1 MKEYFFKDLQ
11 YNNYENMRKHFPKD
25 FNFMPKT
32 YDHPKDQKE
41 IEKKFGKYKLNI
53 KDLWIVKPKRES
65 CGIGIH
71 IFKSLEKEKKRKSKS
86 FIISKYLSH
95 PHLIYKKKYD
105 MRIYV
110 LVTGFQPLRIYLYK
124 EGLIRIAAE
133 KYKMNIKSLDN
144 KYLHLTNTAI
154 NKYNKKYKNPKKEI
168 DEKSNK

>member
-1 MKEYFFKDLQ
+1 
-11 YNNYENMRKHFPKD
+11 
-25 FNFMPKT
+25 
-32 YDHPKDQKE
+32 
-41 IEKKFGKYKLNI
+41 
-53 KDLWIVKPKRES
+53 
-65 CGIGIH
+65 
-71 IFKSLEKEKKRKSKS
+71 
-86 FIISKYLSH
+86 
-95 PHLIYKKKYD
+95 

-168 DEKSNK
+168 DEKSNKWNFKTYRQYLKRNNINVDLIFEKLKI